1 VEQDDRELA
10 GAARSAH
17 VLHITPRIGG
27 ESERL
32 VHSTRGKVTNR
43 ADTGVALLV
52 IVPDRETAYELV
64 SYSRGEGT
72 AGSDHFVPL
81 TTPTRAARL
90 LQRNP
95 AAIVGTPA
103 DLLAL
108 VRATELKLHSVR
120 QVVLLWP
127 DSMLVNEAQAAD
139 LDTLLSELPR
149 DADRTLIA
157 ELATPTLESFIE
169 RFALKPRRL
178 THGVA
183 VDIPARQ
190 VGYVIVAAEQ
200 RAAALQRLLDARDA
214 TDVAIVVADEQSSRE
229 AAAALA
235 ALGEDAGAVLSPG
248 DVTAASL
255 VVWYGP
261 PRGAAR
267 VAELIAATAETSEI
281 VLLATPAELQRFR
294 TLSPAMTL
302 SPASLPQPTDAA
314 AQRVRALRDELSSLL
329 RREPMDAELATIEPL
344 LASHDAAE
352 IAAAALR
359 LLGRARQA
367 VARAEQVDRTN
378 TPAASRTVQPAAPA
392 EQPWTRLFLSI
403 GERDGVRRG
412 DLVGAITGEASITGA
427 QIGKITLHE
436 TYSLVEVA
444 SSVADLVVERL
455 TGVSIRGRRVMAR
468 PDRAAGGGAR
478 SAPGEARRG
487 SRRDTSEVPQST
499 RGGPRAAREHEEWSS
514 RSERLRHSRRSPA
527 ERPEPPEVRP
537 PSSEP

>member
-1 VEQDDRELA
+1 MEQDDRELA

-27 ESERL
+27 ESDRL
-32 VHSTRGKVTNR
+32 VHSTLGKLTNR

-52 IVPDRETAYELV
+52 IVPERETAYELV
-64 SYSRGEGT
+64 SNSRSESTGG
-72 AGSDHFVPL
+72 GDYFVPL
-81 TTPTRAARL
+81 TTPSRAARL

-108 VRATELKLHSVR
+108 VRATELKLQGVR

-127 DSMLVNEAQAAD
+127 DSMLVNEAQSAD

-157 ELATPTLESFIE
+157 EQATPTLESFIE

-178 THGVA
+178 THSVSVA
-183 VDIPARQ
+183 IPPRQ

-200 RAAALQRLLDARDA
+200 RAAALQRLLDTRDA
-214 TDVAIVVADEQSSRE
+214 TDVAVVVDDEQSSRE
-229 AAAALA
+229 VAAALA
-235 ALGEDAGAVLSPG
+235 ALGEDAGAVLNPR

-255 VVWYGP
+255 IVWYGP
-261 PRGAAR
+261 PRGAVR
-267 VAELIAATAETSEI
+267 VAELLAATAETSET

-294 TLSPAMTL
+294 TLSPALTL
-302 SPASLPQPTDAA
+302 NPASLPQPTDAA

-344 LASHDAAE
+344 LANHDAAE

-367 VARAEQVDRTN
+367 IARAEQVDRTSA
-378 TPAASRTVQPAAPA
+378 PAAARTAQPAAPA
-392 EQPWTRLFLSI
+392 EQPWTRLFLSV

-412 DLVGAITGEASITGA
+412 DLVGAITGEASITGS

-444 SSVADLVVERL
+444 SSVAEHVVERL

-468 PDRAAGGGAR
+468 PDRAAGAR
-478 SAPGEARRG
+478 GTPGEARRG
-487 SRRDTSEVPQST
+487 PRRDPSEVPQSA
-499 RGGPRAAREHEEWSS
+499 RAGPRAAREHEEWSS

-527 ERPEPPEVRP
+527 EPPAPPEVP
-537 PSSEP
+537 GSEP

>member
-1 VEQDDRELA
+1 MVEQDDRELA
-10 GAARSAH
+10 GVARSAH

-64 SYSRGEGT
+64 SYSRAESS
-72 AGSDHFVPL
+72 AGSDYFVPL
-81 TTPTRAARL
+81 TTPSRATRL

-108 VRATELKLHSVR
+108 VRATELKLQGVR
-120 QVVLLWP
+120 QIVLLWP
-127 DSMLVNEAQAAD
+127 DSMLVNEAQSAD

-149 DADRTLIA
+149 DADRALIA
-157 ELATPTLESFIE
+157 EQATPTLESFIE

-178 THGVA
+178 THGVSVEFA
-183 VDIPARQ
+183 PRQ

-214 TDVAIVVADEQSSRE
+214 TDVAVIVDDEQSSRE

-235 ALGEDAGAVLSPG
+235 ALGEDTGAVLNPG

-255 VVWYGP
+255 IVWYGP
-261 PRGAAR
+261 PRGAVR
-267 VAELIAATAETSEI
+267 VAELLAATPERSEV

-294 TLSPAMTL
+294 TLSPALTL
-302 SPASLPQPTDAA
+302 DPASLPQPTDAA

-367 VARAEQVDRTN
+367 VARAEQVDRTSV
-378 TPAASRTVQPAAPA
+378 PAAARTAQPPAPA
-392 EQPWTRLFLSI
+392 EQPWTRLFVSI
-403 GERDGVRRG
+403 GERDGVRRA
-412 DLVGAITGEASITGA
+412 DLVGAITGEASITGS

-436 TYSLVEVA
+436 SYSLVEVA
-444 SSVADLVVERL
+444 SSVAEHVVERL

-468 PDRAAGGGAR
+468 PDRAAGAR
-478 SAPGEARRG
+478 GAPGEARRG
-487 SRRDTSEVPQST
+487 SRRDLSEVPQSA
-499 RGGPRAAREHEEWSS
+499 RDGPRAAREHEEWSS

-527 ERPEPPEVRP
+527 EPPAPPEVP
-537 PSSEP
+537 GSEP